1 MTKQQ
6 VEKRYNV
13 KLIRELNPYMQ
24 GRYFWSVKDMSG
36 KEIERCETI
45 NDCAETL
52 RIRRAM

>member
-1 MTKQQ
+1 MTKKQ

-13 KLIRELNPYMQ
+13 KLVRELNPYMG
-24 GRYFWSVKDMSG
+24 GRSFWSVKDMNG

-52 RIRRAM
+52 RIMRAM